1 MCIRDR
7 NGSAGYRLNHH
18 PQTNFL
24 RVDTTDQNGA
34 FTGIVAK
41 FSSAGLDMA
50 DNIKLRLGS
59 NQDLTLYHY
68 GNDAYIDNADGDII
82 FRQGTSE
89 KVRINNSGVNITGV
103 ATATSFVP
111 TTGQLSHRNIIVNG
125 DMNVAQRGTQSTS
138 DGIKTVDRFGIGF
151 ATGAIQQDQITLT
164 SSDTP
169 YAHGFRKSY
178 RLTNTTPSTATSAA
192 RDIRYQIEAQ
202 DIATS
207 GWDSTSSSSEIT
219 LSFWVKASVS
229 QTYYVFHYVP
239 DSQKNYNWNFTP
251 AANTWT
257 KITKTIPGASG
268 VTINNDNGPGMSIQ
282 IVAYYGN
289 NFTASIDPTQNQ
301 WFAWSGTNRI
311 PNMTNTWG
319 GTTNATFEVTGMQL
333 EVGPVATPFE
343 HRSAGEELRRC
354 ERYFQCLKGPNL
366 IDSGSSESCFGIGMA
381 YASNRV
387 LFPLIFKT
395 EMRSNPTVAVNT
407 QADLQALGI
416 SGGWNS
422 STGFNSTNNFNTM
435 GGRIDMTFSGSP
447 LTAGHAAEVR
457 IVGSGLVSF
466 DAEF

>member
-1 MCIRDR
+1 
-7 NGSAGYRLNHH
+7 
-18 PQTNFL
+18 
-24 RVDTTDQNGA
+24 
-34 FTGIVAK
+34 
-41 FSSAGLDMA
+41 
-50 DNIKLRLGS
+50 
-59 NQDLTLYHY
+59 
-68 GNDAYIDNADGDII
+68 
-82 FRQGTSE
+82 
-89 KVRINNSGVNITGV
+89 
-103 ATATSFVP
+103 
-111 TTGQLSHRNIIVNG
+111 
-125 DMNVAQRGTQSTS
+125 MNTAQRGTTSTS
-138 DGIKTVDRFGIGF
+138 DSIKTVDRFGIGF

-169 YAHGFRKSY
+169 YAYGFRKSY
-178 RLTNTTPSTATSAA
+178 RLTNTTASTAASAA

-207 GWDSTSSSSEIT
+207 GWDSTSASSYIT

-289 NFTASIDPTQNQ
+289 NFTASTDPTQNQ

-343 HRSAGEELRRC
+343 HRSAGENLQRC
-354 ERYFQCLKGPNL
+354 QRYYVKDTMVREGSGYGVVTGALDSIVGIQVDFPVTMRDTPNL
-366 IDSGSSESCFGIGMA
+366 TLNGTTYRTGGSANAERISPTGFIWGRKQTGSGTFNGAA
-381 YASNRV
+381 YA
-387 LFPLIFKT
+387 T
-395 EMRSNPTVAVNT
+395 
-407 QADLQALGI
+407 
-416 SGGWNS
+416 GGY
-422 STGFNSTNNFNTM
+422 
-435 GGRIDMTFSGSP
+435 
-447 LTAGHAAEVR
+447 EV
-457 IVGSGLVSF
+457 S
-466 DAEF
+466 AEF